1 MRVPSKRRQLRHGP
15 NAACALGPSCRHAGR
30 GYGPDMRA
38 VPGEW
43 TQTAIA
49 VCPFEPD
56 ACRRIVVF
64 VVSSLSLPTKSRSP
78 RCGRI
83 RPQFAFP
90 LPPPLLPGSLVL
102 LDFLS
107 PKAGAASRHLSARRA
122 HLGLRWRPCCWF
134 RSRGEGPEGAEQVGD
149 LGRLRFLLRGCG
161 SKAWCFPL
169 HLLTPE
175 SNRSPLIWFVA
186 SVHELAPRDL
196 PFGSASG
203 VL

>member
-56 ACRRIVVF
+56 ACRRVVVF
-64 VVSSLSLPTKSRSP
+64 VVSSLSLPTKSRSS

-122 HLGLRWRPCCWF
+122 HLGLRWRRAVRRAPVLLVSLQG
-134 RSRGEGPEGAEQVGD
+134 RRARGSRAGWGFGAFAFSFAGLWVKSVVLSAPPPLARIKSIPPD
-149 LGRLRFLLRGCG
+149 LVRGIG
-161 SKAWCFPL
+161 A
-169 HLLTPE
+169 
-175 SNRSPLIWFVA
+175 
-186 SVHELAPRDL
+186 
-196 PFGSASG
+196 
-203 VL
+203 